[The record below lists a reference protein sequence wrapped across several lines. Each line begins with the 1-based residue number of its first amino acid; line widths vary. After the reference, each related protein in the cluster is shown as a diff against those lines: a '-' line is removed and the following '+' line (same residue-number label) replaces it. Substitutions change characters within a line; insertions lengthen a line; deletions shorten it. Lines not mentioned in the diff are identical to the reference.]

1 MQTEKGEK
9 IINRNGP
16 QLKRATAPCVLDT
29 VVDANGGVWGWGRI
43 KIGNWADRP
52 LGDTEKWPQELFLP
66 APHLGSLLLGYNNI
80 TVHC

>member
-1 MQTEKGEK
+1 MQTEKGKK

-43 KIGNWADRP
+43 KTDRP